1 MHLRHLL
8 YGIQILLGFA
18 LAIAGYIEGNTLTL
32 VAWSVVAI
40 VGAILFWNDSGEPLE
55 V

>member
-1 MHLRHLL
+1 MNLRHLL
-8 YGIQILLGFA
+8 YGLQILLGLV
-18 LAIAGYIEGNTLTL
+18 LAITGYIEGNTLTL

-40 VGAILFWNDSGEPLE
+40 VGAMLLWNDSGEPLE

>member
-1 MHLRHLL
+1 MNLRHLL
-8 YGIQILLGFA
+8 YGIQILLGLA
-18 LAIAGYIEGNTLTL
+18 LAIAGYVEDNTLTI

-40 VGAILFWNDSGEPLE
+40 VGAILLWNDSGEPLE